1 MICMNEKWKK
11 LIEQFEKNG
20 YTPNDIRRIIHF
32 YDVTMETDKMLKKLY
47 EDEEDEHTDS
57 DFLHHER
64 Q

>member
-1 MICMNEKWKK
+1 MISMNEKWKK
-11 LIEQFEKNG
+11 LIQQFEESG
-20 YTPNDIRRIIHF
+20 YTPNDIQRIVHF

-47 EDEEDEHTDS
+47 EEEENEHTNS